1 MSTTTIEHTIDTA
14 DGLKNIWVN
23 SLEPQD
29 VKYTTHI
36 FRTLNLAQVDG
47 FHQAR
52 CSGQNTGV
60 EDTASSRNDLATTTM
75 DSISV
80 QGDIMNVKSNT
91 THVFVTEDTLLGS
104 PLETGNNRILD
115 FV

>member
-1 MSTTTIEHTIDTA
+1 
-14 DGLKNIWVN
+14 
-23 SLEPQD
+23 
-29 VKYTTHI
+29 
-36 FRTLNLAQVDG
+36 
-47 FHQAR
+47 
-52 CSGQNTGV
+52 
-60 EDTASSRNDLATTTM
+60 M